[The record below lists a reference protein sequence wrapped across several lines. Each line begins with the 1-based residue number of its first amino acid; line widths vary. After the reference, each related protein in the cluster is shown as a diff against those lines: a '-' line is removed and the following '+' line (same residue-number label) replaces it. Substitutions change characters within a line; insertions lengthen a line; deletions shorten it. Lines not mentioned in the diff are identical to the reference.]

1 MFKSKKIFKILLA
14 VSLTSS
20 ILVGCGAKTEVVPVR
35 LETPEEVVDTFI
47 KDLKE
52 NNTSEMARLYAD
64 VYVDSTGYDLYTI
77 EKILSKSRKESELVD
92 IELTNMEDYNDTI
105 KNRILAAQKP
115 HPAGTARGKHGPLIF
130 VTVRQAIDQ
139 LAAFLH
145 DG

>member
-1 MFKSKKIFKILLA
+1 MNLLLILAKNILNGRDLIYNVVLWEIYLQRRMKMFKSKKIFKILLA

-92 IELTNMEDYNDTI
+92 IELTNMED
-105 KNRILAAQKP
+105 
-115 HPAGTARGKHGPLIF
+115 
-130 VTVRQAIDQ
+130 
-139 LAAFLH
+139 
-145 DG
+145 